1 MSLRAS
7 LWLLLLAAI
16 WGSSYLFITIALGS
30 VGPAFVAFART
41 AGAAL
46 LLAPVLWRRRAALTG
61 RWHFVPVVAAFQM
74 AIPLM
79 LISMGEQTVDSGLTG
94 ILIASQPMW
103 LVILPAAS
111 GQGRPRLMS
120 LAGIAVGLAGV
131 AVLLGGPGVG
141 AHLRGAGL
149 IVGAAVSY
157 AVGVLVVRR
166 LMPGVDAI
174 ALTAANVT
182 AAAMLVAPFALAD
195 LPTAAPSTAGLG
207 ALIVLAVVCT
217 AAGFLIYNRLI
228 VTASGQFAS
237 LVAFLSPPFAVGYGA
252 LVLGEPVG
260 PASVLGL
267 VLVLA
272 GSWLCARP
280 ARSVMVRGAERDA
293 TVARSGALT
302 GYRYR
307 VAPPSG

>member
-7 LWLLLLAAI
+7 LWLLLLSAI

-30 VGPAFVAFART
+30 VGPPFVAFSRT

-46 LLAPVLWRRRAALTG
+46 MLAPLLWRHRAALAG
-61 RWHFVPVVAAFQM
+61 RWHLVPVAAAFQM

-103 LVILPAAS
+103 LVLLLVVS
-111 GQGRPRLMS
+111 GQGRPRVMS

-149 IVGAAVSY
+149 IVGAALSY
-157 AVGVLVVRR
+157 AVGVIVVRR

-182 AAAMLVAPFALAD
+182 AAAVLLAPFALAD
-195 LPTAAPSTAGLG
+195 LPTAAPSAEGLG

-228 VTASGQFAS
+228 VAVSGQFAS

-252 LVLGEPVG
+252 LALGEPVG
-260 PASVLGL
+260 PPTLLGL

-272 GSWLCARP
+272 GSWACARWSSRPNQEAAAVAVAPTARSASALRPP
-280 ARSVMVRGAERDA
+280 AR
-293 TVARSGALT
+293 T
-302 GYRYR
+302 
-307 VAPPSG
+307 